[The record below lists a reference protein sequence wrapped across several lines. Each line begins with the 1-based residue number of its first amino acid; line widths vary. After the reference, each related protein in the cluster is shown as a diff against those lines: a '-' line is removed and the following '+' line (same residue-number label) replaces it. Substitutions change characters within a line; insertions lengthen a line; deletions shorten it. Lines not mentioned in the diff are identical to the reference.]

1 MNSFRISFAFVLFA
15 AWSPSASAYSVL
27 THEAIIDAAWDRFI
41 LPVLLERFPGS
52 TPEDLRKAHAFAYG
66 GCIIQD
72 MGYYPFGS
80 RLFSDLV
87 HYVRSGDFVNALIH
101 EAQDV
106 DEYAF
111 ALGALAHYAGDNNG
125 HPIAVNLAVAIMY
138 PKLKAKYGAQITYA
152 ENPAAH
158 LKTEFSFDVVQVA
171 KHNYAPEAYHDFIGF
186 QVAKPVLDRAFF
198 DTYGLHLKDVFSNL
212 DLALGT
218 YRRSVG
224 SIIPTMTKAA
234 WAAKKDEI
242 VGGTPGVTQRKFVYI
257 LSRASYEKEWGANYE
272 RPGLGARF
280 IAFLFRLIP
289 KVGPFRALSFKPPT
303 RETELL
309 FMKSFDTTFDRY
321 RGLLEEVKTDRLRL
335 ANQNLDLGKPTRA
348 GGYNLA
354 DNAYASL
361 LDKLADRHFDGVTRE
376 LRAHIMDYY
385 ADLSRPIA
393 TKKHRDAWQ
402 KILKELDT
410 LKSAGPVVEHPAAV
424 P

>member
-1 MNSFRISFAFVLFA
+1 
-15 AWSPSASAYSVL
+15 VL
-27 THEAIIDAAWDRFI
+27 THEAVVDAAWDRFI
-41 LPVLLERFPGS
+41 QPLLLQRFPGA

-72 MGYYPFGS
+72 LGYYPFGTK
-80 RLFSDLV
+80 LFSDLV

-101 EAQDV
+101 EVQDV

-125 HPIAVNLAVAIMY
+125 HPIAVNLAVAMIY

-152 ENPAAH
+152 DNPAAH

-171 KHNYAPEAYHDFIGF
+171 NHKYAPEAYHDFIGF
-186 QVAKPVLDRAFF
+186 QVAKPLLDRAFF
-198 DTYGLHLKDVFSNL
+198 DTYGLHLKDVFGNL

-218 YRRSVG
+218 YRRSVS

-257 LSRASYEKEWGANYE
+257 LSRSSYEKEWGANYE
-272 RPGLGARF
+272 RPGLGAR
-280 IAFLFRLIP
+280 ILAFLFRLIP
-289 KVGPFRALSFKPPT
+289 NVGPFRALSFKPPT

-309 FMKSFDTTFDRY
+309 FMKSFDATFDRY
-321 RGLLEEVKTDRLRL
+321 SGLLEEVKTDRLRL
-335 ANQNLDLGKPTRA
+335 ANENLDLGTLTRA

-361 LDKLADRHFDGVTRE
+361 LDKLAARHFADVTPE
-376 LRAHIMDYY
+376 LHADIMHYY

-393 TKKHRDAWQ
+393 TKKHSDAWQ
-402 KILKELDT
+402 RILKELDS
-410 LKSAGPVVEHPAAV
+410 LKVVGPVVDKPAAV
-424 P
+424 R